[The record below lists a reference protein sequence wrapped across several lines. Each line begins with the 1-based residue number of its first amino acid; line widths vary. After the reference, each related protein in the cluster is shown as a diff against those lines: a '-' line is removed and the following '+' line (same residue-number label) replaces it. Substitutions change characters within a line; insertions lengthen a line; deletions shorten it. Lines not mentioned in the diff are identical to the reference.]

1 MLLCEEP
8 PPLVHVCAPT
18 LSRGVGKP
26 KERPLNQI
34 GIFKGQQW
42 TMVLSLQ
49 LATAP
54 AGTPPRYTTTI
65 LHSLLQM
72 RDFYLLLP
80 VACCRRWFLGNGIR
94 RATLQPKLSD
104 LAAALCPPLLRKAQ
118 ADHCLSILNII
129 LLFLLLSTRS
139 HAGISKPI
147 QSGRTANNQLFGNA
161 PSKELKKSTRKGK
174 GNQW

>member
-1 MLLCEEP
+1 MRAHFEQRCGEAKGEAFEP
-8 PPLVHVCAPT
+8 NRNFQGPT
-18 LSRGVGKP
+18 MDDGT
-26 KERPLNQI
+26 
-34 GIFKGQQW
+34 FF
-42 TMVLSLQ
+42 
-49 LATAP
+49 ATCNST
-54 AGTPPRYTTTI
+54 GRYTTTTTI

-80 VACCRRWFLGNGIR
+80 VACCRRWFLGSGIR

-147 QSGRTANNQLFGNA
+147 QSGRTANNQLFGDA
-161 PSKELKKSTRKGK
+161 PIKELKKSTRKGK